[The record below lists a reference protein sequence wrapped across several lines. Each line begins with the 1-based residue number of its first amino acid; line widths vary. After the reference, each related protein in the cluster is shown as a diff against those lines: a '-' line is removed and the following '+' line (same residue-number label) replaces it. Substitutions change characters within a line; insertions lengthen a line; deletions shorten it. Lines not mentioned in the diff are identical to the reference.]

1 MEIRREQSTQGGR
14 EENIIE
20 LTLLPAF
27 SEDRLG
33 EQIHTFDGVSSLYPE
48 IHVAL

>member
-1 MEIRREQSTQGGR
+1 MRREQSTQGGR

-20 LTLLPAF
+20 LTLLPAL

-33 EQIHTFDGVSSLYPE
+33 GQIYTFYGVSSFYPE